1 MNQALIILSILAII
15 FIGLYFNV
23 RKDSTVTY
31 DPAVI
36 NPASIVVPQ

>member
-23 RKDSTVTY
+23 RKVPSILY